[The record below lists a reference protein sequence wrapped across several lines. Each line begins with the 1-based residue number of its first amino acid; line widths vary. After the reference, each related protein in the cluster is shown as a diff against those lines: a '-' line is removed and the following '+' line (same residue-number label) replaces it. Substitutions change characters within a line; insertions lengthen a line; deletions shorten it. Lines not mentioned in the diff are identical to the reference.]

1 MKVICN
7 TCGKELDV
15 PLWRIKRAKK
25 IFCSK
30 KCQNQSQ
37 IKKVKR
43 ICLTCGNEFYAF
55 PSKIKK
61 GGGKYC
67 SKKCAGQLVEKVK
80 CICKFCGKEF
90 FVIPSLVKRG
100 VGKHCS
106 IECYNKDLPKKI
118 RRICKTCGK
127 EFFVHPT
134 RIKMG
139 WGKYCSNNCYKK
151 VFPDKIKVICKTCG
165 KEFMLSP
172 SSIKKDKGKYCSNK
186 CYYKGRKGG
195 TKYTQKSDFFEK
207 WNGDMAYI
215 LGFTFADGCVYNP
228 KRGGESRYFVICIK
242 DKELL
247 EDIRDKITPNRL
259 LYTNK
264 KTSAYQLRIP
274 DDKIVSDLAKLGVI
288 ERKTP
293 VKEIP
298 DVPKEYLADFIR
310 GYFDGDGSMSIVKPK
325 NQYPR
330 LCAEIITGSKK
341 FIEQMKTIL
350 EEKGISSHIVVKKR
364 MERNI
369 HGRKTVFN
377 SSYKLSMGTWSSIK
391 FSEFIYSGKS
401 ELKLKRKYNKYVD
414 YLKYREENPIPTY
427 RETRTCKQC
436 GKQFEVILSDP
447 QAYCSNKCFE
457 VAWKGR
463 PKKRQIT
470 VLCEYC
476 KKEFNV
482 PPNLKNKKFCSKE
495 CIIAFK
501 TQTRNM
507 MVKAFEDYKNG
518 VSIKQLSNY
527 YGKSYSNLYNWFKLI
542 KNSMN

>member
-1 MKVICN
+1 MKIICKI
-7 TCGKELDV
+7 CGKEFDV
-15 PLWRIKRAKK
+15 PPWRIKRAKNV
-25 IFCSK
+25 FCSK

-43 ICLTCGNEFYAF
+43 ICLKCGKEFYAF

-67 SKKCAGQLVEKVK
+67 SLECAGQLVEKVK

-100 VGKHCS
+100 VEKYCS
-106 IECYNKDLPKKI
+106 IECYNNDLPKKI
-118 RRICKTCGK
+118 KMVCKTCGK
-127 EFFVHPT
+127 EFLISPSYA
-134 RIKMG
+134 KLG
-139 WGKYCSNNCYKK
+139 GGKYCSKNCRKK
-151 VFPDKIKVICKTCG
+151 AFPNKIKVICKTCG

-186 CYYKGRKGG
+186 CYYQGRKGG
-195 TKYTQKSDFFEK
+195 TKYSQKSDFFER

-215 LGFTFADGCVYNP
+215 LGFTFADGCVFNP
-228 KRGGESRYFVICIK
+228 KRGGESKYLVFGIK
-242 DKELL
+242 DKQLL
-247 EDIRDKITPNRL
+247 EDIRDKIAPNRPL
-259 LYTNK
+259 HINK
-264 KTSAYQLRIP
+264 KTSIYRLGIP

-325 NQYPR
+325 NQYPQLR
-330 LCAEIITGSKK
+330 AEIVTGSKN
-341 FIEQMKTIL
+341 FIKQMKTIL
-350 EEKGISSHIVVKKR
+350 EQRGINSHISIK
-364 MERNI
+364 EQSEQTI
-369 HGRKTVFN
+369 QGHESIFN
-377 SSYKLSMGTWSSIK
+377 TTFKLSMGTWSSIK

-401 ELKLKRKYNKYVD
+401 ELKLDRKYNKYID

-427 RETRTCKQC
+427 REMRTCKQC

-447 QAYCSNKCFE
+447 QVYCSRKCFY

-463 PKKRQIT
+463 PKKPQIT

-482 PPNLKNKKFCSKE
+482 PPNLKHKKFCSKE
-495 CIIAFK
+495 CIIAFNIHTK
-501 TQTRNM
+501 EM

-518 VSIKQLSNY
+518 VSMRQLSKNY
-527 YGKSYSNLYNWFKLI
+527 GRSYSNLYHWFKLL